1 MSQTAGLGKR
11 RQMCLDTVI
20 VRLPPER
27 GSKEPRCFPLRGTR
41 LIGALREDARSAPLL
56 EL

>member
-1 MSQTAGLGKR
+1 
-11 RQMCLDTVI
+11 MCLDTVI

-27 GSKEPRCFPLRGTR
+27 GSKEPRYFPLRGTR

-56 EL
+56 ELSVISQMT